1 MRMDPSST
9 PTWLKQSRATDFLL
23 LGVGAVASG
32 YAAAFVYAS
41 HAFTLTIFCAVM
53 YIAMAQLVRG
63 DGSLAAA
70 LPRFAL
76 TLVAAGGV
84 LALLHA
90 SCMLAMAQ
98 PCGPRLRGMIITL
111 LGLSVGVAAF
121 VAAACF
127 AKNLMA
133 PSMC

>member
-1 MRMDPSST
+1 MRMDLSST
-9 PTWLKQSRATDFLL
+9 PTWLKQSRATGFLL
-23 LGVGAVASG
+23 LGAGAVASG

-53 YIAMAQLVRG
+53 YIAMAHLVRG

-76 TLVAAGGV
+76 TLVSAGGV

-90 SCMLAMAQ
+90 SCMLA
-98 PCGPRLRGMIITL
+98 MIITL

-121 VAAACF
+121 VAAAACF
-127 AKNLMA
+127 AKNLLA